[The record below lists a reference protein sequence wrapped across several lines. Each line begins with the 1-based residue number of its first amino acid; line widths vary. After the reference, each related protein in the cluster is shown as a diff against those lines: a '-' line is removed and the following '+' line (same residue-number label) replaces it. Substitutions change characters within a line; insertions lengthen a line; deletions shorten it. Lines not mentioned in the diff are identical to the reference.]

1 MRTYKNSDFVSLL
14 FTRVGK
20 IAQGAVL
27 TLIVISCIVP
37 YSAHAQN
44 EAVPDVTNIDK
55 AQVLEMTNQ
64 HTTTV
69 PGTDTPSEVQTLKAK
84 VLDGPEK
91 GQIVTFDNDFTQLS
105 DNDVFYIRHQTS
117 QLEGV
122 DFWSVSD
129 PYRLNVLL
137 GLASVFVL
145 VLVIFGGLQGVRG
158 LLSFGGSLA
167 LIFYLLIPGILNGYS
182 PIVLCI
188 GVASLIIIVGSYITH
203 GFNRTTT
210 AAVLG
215 MIATVVITG
224 IGAFWVV
231 HAGHL
236 SGFTNE
242 DNVYLNFNSRGK
254 IDMVGLLFGGIMIG
268 ILGVLYDIA
277 ISQAIAVEE
286 LLSAGTHLSR
296 VDIYNKAIR
305 MGREHIGALVNTLAI
320 AYVGVALPLLL
331 LVQQT
336 STMSLMSILNGEMF
350 ATEAIRILIGSIG
363 LVLGVPITTMIA
375 SYMLRDRPEGT
386 PAKPSH
392 AHHH

>member
-1 MRTYKNSDFVSLL
+1 MRKLYTLAFLALTFVAAP
-14 FTRVGK
+14 V
-20 IAQGAVL
+20 
-27 TLIVISCIVP
+27 IV
-37 YSAHAQN
+37 HAQT

-375 SYMLRDRPEGT
+375 SYMLRARPEGT